1 MECSLYYNP
10 HASNQ
15 HNDSGSR
22 EHPLHG
28 RFTHLTHATEL
39 LQRRSGILLLEGPPG
54 IGKSRL
60 LAEVRHLA
68 LEQAFNVSHVTADP
82 VLRLMPMAP
91 LLSLV
96 DPAPHGRVAT
106 RDSLAAAS
114 DTHGKV
120 IQYLGARLEERAAQA
135 PTLITL
141 DDLHWADSATLLAV
155 RLLPA
160 RLAKSSIVWVFAKT
174 SGKGDQSHD
183 HLYDLLQDGLRAAR
197 HTLPPLST
205 SEMAQVVKDRLSA
218 TPDRHLK
225 ALVANADGDPS
236 LAVEL
241 LEGLAE
247 EGKIQTVKGVARLVT
262 PGRTALPE
270 RFRTLINKRLA
281 DLSTSARQTLD
292 IAAVLGP
299 TCSLDDV
306 AEMLS
311 TKAASL
317 VPEFQEA
324 MEARLLTSRS
334 DEIAFVHE
342 GIWQMVWE
350 SVPSAVRAA
359 LHRQAAEMLTA
370 KGSSLVEVA
379 IHLIHGAQPSDDEAV
394 ELLCRASEEAVT
406 VDPKRAAELAI
417 CGLEVAEAGSGYR
430 LPLACNA
437 VRAMVLVGPL
447 DRAVE
452 LAEREL
458 EGARLEGES
467 IPLRLWLAAALL
479 LRGQAGRARELAE
492 QLLEHAHLQPE
503 VRDNLQNTRL
513 LAIAEESSSAA
524 VRSATETTTMQPV
537 TSPSRVVGLTILARE
552 QWQRGRLT
560 EGLRLAKEATDLLGQ
575 GERVLWYVTPQATL
589 ATMLIVL
596 GSYDEASSLVERL
609 REDLSVKGAQ
619 VLAGMSRML
628 EAFIHLGAGRPD
640 EAESEARAGLEAS
653 ADVGSPQLTWMAW
666 LVLATLA
673 LRRGDLAAAAEHT
686 AQAESLPGTPLPVMV
701 WLKAQFAAAE
711 GDLPRAMEVLA
722 PLYEDRELRTRLL
735 ANSRIAAA
743 WLARTAIAAGLP
755 HRAVAVTSAAERI
768 AADNPDLPSMLTAA
782 AHARGVVDGDTQL
795 LEHAVKE
802 HIDPWEQA
810 SAAEDLAAAL
820 ADVDRE
826 ATVYWLEHALVGYE
840 SVQAGRD
847 SARVRL
853 RLRDMG
859 VRRRH
864 WSYAKRPATG
874 WESLTKTEWAVA
886 TFVAQGLTNKQVAKR
901 MFLSPHTV
909 GFHLRQIFRK
919 LEIRSRVELAR
930 LGQERT
936 VI

>member
-1 MECSLYYNP
+1 MYHP
-10 HASNQ
+10 AHASNQ
-15 HNDSGSR
+15 HDDSRSR

-28 RFTHLTHATEL
+28 RFAHLAHATEL
-39 LQRRSGILLLEGPPG
+39 LHRRSGILLLEGPPG

-96 DPAPHGRVAT
+96 DPSPHGRAAT
-106 RDSLAAAS
+106 RDPLPSAS
-114 DTHGKV
+114 DPHGKV
-120 IQYLGARLEERAAQA
+120 IQYVGARLEERAAQA
-135 PTLITL
+135 PTLIIL

-160 RLAKSSIVWVFAKT
+160 RLAGSSIVWVFAKT

-183 HLYDLLQDGLRAAR
+183 HLYDLLEDGLRATR
-197 HTLPPLST
+197 RTLPPLSE

-225 ALVANADGDPS
+225 ALVANADGNPS
-236 LAVEL
+236 LVVEL
-241 LEGLAE
+241 LEGLVE
-247 EGKIQTVKGVARLVT
+247 EGKIQTVKGVARLVSL
-262 PGRTALPE
+262 GRTALPE

-281 DLSTSARQTLD
+281 DLSTSARQALD

-342 GIWQMVWE
+342 GIWQTVWE

-379 IHLIHGAQPSDDEAV
+379 THLIHGAQPSDAEAAEV
-394 ELLCRASEEAVT
+394 LCRAAEEAVT
-406 VDPKRAAELAI
+406 VDPKRAAELAVR
-417 CGLEVAEAGSGYR
+417 GLEVAEAGTGYR
-430 LPLACNA
+430 LSLACNA
-437 VRAMVLVGPL
+437 VRAMALVGPL

-458 EGARLEGES
+458 EGARGQGES

-492 QLLEHAHLQPE
+492 ELLAHAHLPPE
-503 VRDNLQNTRL
+503 VRDTLQNTRL

-524 VRSATETTTMQPV
+524 ARSATEMTTRQPV
-537 TSPSRVVGLTILARE
+537 RSPGRVVGLTILARE
-552 QWQRGRLT
+552 RWQKGRLT
-560 EGLRLAKEATDLLGQ
+560 EGLRLAREATDLLERD
-575 GERVLWYVTPQATL
+575 ERVPWYVTPQTTL
-589 ATMLIVL
+589 TTMLVVL

-609 REDLSVKGAQ
+609 RDDLSVKGAQ
-619 VLAGMSRML
+619 VLAGLSRML
-628 EAFIHLGAGRPD
+628 EALIHLGVGRPD
-640 EAESEARAGLEAS
+640 KAASEAQAGLEAS
-653 ADVGSPQLTWMAW
+653 ADAGSPQLTWLAW

-686 AQAESLPGTPLPVMV
+686 AQAESVPGIPLPVLL
-701 WLKAQFAAAE
+701 WLKGQLAAAE
-711 GDLPRAMEVLA
+711 GDLPRAMEVLT
-722 PLYEDRELRTRLL
+722 PLYEDLELRTHLL
-735 ANSRIAAA
+735 SNSRIAAA
-743 WLARTAIAAGLP
+743 WLARTALAAGLP
-755 HRAVAVTSAAERI
+755 HRAVAVTSTAERI
-768 AADNPDLPSMLTAA
+768 AADNPELSSMLTAA
-782 AHARGVVDGDTQL
+782 AHARGILDGDTQML
-795 LEHAVKE
+795 DHAVKE
-802 HIDPWEQA
+802 HTDPWERA

-820 ADVDRE
+820 ADTDRE
-826 ATVYWLEHALVGYE
+826 AAVYWLENALVGYE
-840 SVQAGRD
+840 AVQAGRD

-930 LGQERT
+930 LGQERA